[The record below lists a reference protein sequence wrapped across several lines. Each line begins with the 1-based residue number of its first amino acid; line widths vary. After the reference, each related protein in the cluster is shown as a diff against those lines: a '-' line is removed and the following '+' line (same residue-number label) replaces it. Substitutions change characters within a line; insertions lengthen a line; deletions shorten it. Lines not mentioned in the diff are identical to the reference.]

1 MRATVCAVRGSGI
14 HLLVSGVLL
23 FAVLLCACGT
33 PRRADL
39 ARERGDV
46 ALQLGEIEDA
56 ADAYRDALASDPD
69 DPHAIL
75 GMARC
80 HVALGD
86 GEAALDDFGRLVAA
100 DPGSLEGYAA
110 TDYHFALY
118 QAAKQA
124 QRRGDSTL
132 ALRRVRRLRELD
144 PDHGGLEELET
155 DVLILE
161 GGRLQVA
168 GRQDEAEALFREAM
182 GRGTPPA
189 DRAGSAALA
198 RALLERGQ
206 TDWAISV
213 LSDALLRHP
222 GASDL
227 EALMDRAL
235 EIRYPR

>member
-1 MRATVCAVRGSGI
+1 MRAPGI
-14 HLLVSGVLL
+14 HLLVSGGLL
-23 FAVLLCACGT
+23 LALLLCACGT
-33 PRRADL
+33 PRRAEL
-39 ARERGDV
+39 ALERGDV
-46 ALQLGEIEDA
+46 ALQLGEFEDA
-56 ADAYRDALASDPD
+56 ADAYRDALASDPS
-69 DPHAIL
+69 DPHALL

-80 HVALGD
+80 YVALGD
-86 GEAALDDFGRLVAA
+86 GEAALDEFGRLAAA
-100 DPGSLEGYAA
+100 DPGSLEGEAA

-144 PDHGGLEELET
+144 PDHGGLDELET

-168 GRQDEAEALFREAM
+168 GRQEEAEALFLEAM
-182 GRGTPPA
+182 GRGTPQA
-189 DRAGSAALA
+189 DRTGSAALA

-206 TDWAISV
+206 TDRAISV

-222 GASDL
+222 GDSDL
-227 EALMDRAL
+227 QALMDRAL

>member
-1 MRATVCAVRGSGI
+1 
-14 HLLVSGVLL
+14 LLVSVGLL
-23 FAVLLCACGT
+23 LAVPVGGCGA
-33 PRRADL
+33 PRRAEL

-56 ADAYRDALASDPD
+56 TDAYRDALASDPR
-69 DPHAIL
+69 DPQALL

-80 HVALGD
+80 YIALGN
-86 GEAALDDFGRLVAA
+86 GEAALDEFGRLAA
-100 DPGSLEGYAA
+100 TNPRFLEGEAA

-124 QRRGDSTL
+124 RRRGDSTL

-144 PDHGGLEELET
+144 PDHGGLDELET

-161 GGRLQVA
+161 GGRLQVM
-168 GRQDEAEALFREAM
+168 GRQQEAEALFLEAM
-182 GRGTPPA
+182 GRGRPQA

-206 TDWAISV
+206 TDRAISV

-222 GASDL
+222 GAADL
-227 EALMDRAL
+227 QALMDRAL